1 MILKE
6 AFRYQNYL
14 SSLFT
19 ETVGYLSR
27 EDFITTTTQNHN
39 RKKSNPDADDEK
51 VVVQKPYNV
60 EFKPNDLIDFAVKLI
75 DEKQKLSDAIT
86 EAKKTTSFD
95 VDAAMSMNKT
105 KQGFIH
111 VLRRMASIK
120 PIESEKEGVSYKF
133 NNDGDQVPYRYPIKE
148 VKTIDYDRED
158 VKNLIDKYKKETDN
172 ISTER
177 DRIDIMTE
185 VDYKPVWEV
194 DTPLEDIIE
203 DLTKQKQNI

>member
-19 ETVGYLSR
+19 EIVEYLSR

-95 VDAAMSMNKT
+95 VDGAMSMNKT

-133 NNDGDQVPYRYPIKE
+133 NNDGDQVSYRYPIKE

-158 VKNLIDKYKKETDN
+158 VKKLIDKYKKETDQ
-172 ISTER
+172 ISTAR
-177 DRIDIMTE
+177 DRIDIMTD
-185 VDYKPVWEV
+185 VDYTPLWEV
-194 DTPLEDIIE
+194 DTPLEDILVPE
-203 DLTKQKQNI
+203 

>member
-27 EDFITTTTQNHN
+27 EDFITTTSQEHN

-95 VDAAMSMNKT
+95 VDATMSMNKT

-133 NNDGDQVPYRYPIKE
+133 NNDGDQVSYRYPIKE

-158 VKNLIDKYKKETDN
+158 VKKLIDKYKKETDN

-185 VDYKPVWEV
+185 VDYKPIWEV
-194 DTPLEDIIE
+194 DTPLEDIVE
-203 DLTKQKQNI
+203 DLTKQK

>member
-14 SSLFT
+14 SSLFA

-39 RKKSNPDADDEK
+39 RKKSNPDSDDDE

-60 EFKPNDLIDFAVKLI
+60 VFKPNDLIVFAVRLI

-105 KQGFIH
+105 KQSFIH
-111 VLRRMASIK
+111 ILRRMASIK

-203 DLTKQKQNI
+203 DLTKQK

>member
-39 RKKSNPDADDEK
+39 RKKSNSDADDEK

-120 PIESEKEGVSYKF
+120 PTESEREGVSYKF
-133 NNDGDQVPYRYPIKE
+133 NNDGDQVSYRYPIKE
-148 VKTIDYDRED
+148 IKTIDYDRED
-158 VKNLIDKYKKETDN
+158 VKKLIDKYKKETDK

-185 VDYKPVWEV
+185 VNYKPIWEV

-203 DLTKQKQNI
+203 DLTKQK

>member
-27 EDFITTTTQNHN
+27 EDFITTTSQEHN

-105 KQGFIH
+105 KQSFIH

-133 NNDGDQVPYRYPIKE
+133 NNDGDQVSYRYPIKE

-158 VKNLIDKYKKETDN
+158 VKKLIDKYKKETDN
-172 ISTER
+172 ISIER

-185 VDYKPVWEV
+185 VDYKPIWEV
-194 DTPLEDIIE
+194 DTLLDDIVE
-203 DLTKQKQNI
+203 VLTKQK

>member
-39 RKKSNPDADDEK
+39 RKKSNPDADDEE
-51 VVVQKPYNV
+51 VIVQKPYNV

-86 EAKKTTSFD
+86 EAKKITSFD

-105 KQGFIH
+105 KQSFIH

-133 NNDGDQVPYRYPIKE
+133 NNDGDQVSYRYPIKE

-158 VKNLIDKYKKETDN
+158 VKKLIDKYKKETDK

-185 VDYKPVWEV
+185 VDYKPIWEV

-203 DLTKQKQNI
+203 DLTKQK